1 MRKRKAFAD
10 SELESSSHLF
20 ALASPSSVSNLSSPY
35 ARLSMLTLPQ
45 TMHLSSVIDYNA
57 IQQSI
62 ISNES
67 DTAEYFSSSTTTT
80 IENFQLHECSSPRS
94 PSPSPSPNRIR
105 IIDDA
110 KLTNMNRRNN
120 NEPLIYRPSINEHIH
135 GQSQSPNNCSSA
147 KPKLSFSIE
156 SIIGIK

>member
-67 DTAEYFSSSTTTT
+67 DTAEYFSSSSTT
-80 IENFQLHECSSPRS
+80 IENFQHHKCSSPRS

-110 KLTNMNRRNN
+110 KLANMNRRNN

-135 GQSQSPNNCSSA
+135 GQSQSQSHCSCA

>member
-1 MRKRKAFAD
+1 MSPLAERMRKRKAFAD
-10 SELESSSHLF
+10 TELESSSHLF
-20 ALASPSSVSNLSSPY
+20 ALASPSTVSNLSSPY
-35 ARLSMLTLPQ
+35 TRLSMLTLPQ

-62 ISNES
+62 LTNER
-67 DTAEYFSSSTTTT
+67 DTAEYFSSTTT
-80 IENFQLHECSSPRS
+80 IENFQLHDGSSS
-94 PSPSPSPNRIR
+94 QSPSPSPNRIR

-110 KLTNMNRRNN
+110 KIANMNRQN
-120 NEPLIYRPSINEHIH
+120 NEPLIYVPSINEHIH
-135 GQSQSPNNCSSA
+135 GHSESV